1 MSRLVLVVN
10 VTVKPGHT
18 ERLRPAMLE
27 NAANSAKEPGCRQ
40 FDVSV
45 SQDDQN
51 SFIFY
56 EVYDDE
62 AALAEHRQTPHFL
75 KYWNLMQELGDNVER
90 RAQQYTLVS

>member
-27 NAANSAKEPGCRQ
+27 NAANSVKEPGCHQ

-45 SQDDQN
+45 SQDDEN

-62 AALAEHRQTPHFL
+62 AALAEHRQTPHFRN
-75 KYWNLMQELGDNVER
+75 YWNLMQELGDNVER
-90 RAQQYTLVS
+90 RAQQYTLIS